1 MNRSS
6 TLPPYVA
13 PPPATFVTSVD
24 SRRPSE
30 SSSENEQQ
38 STGPRKEKRPN
49 VLSSLFRKKKATNL

>member
-1 MNRSS
+1 MNASR
-6 TLPPYVA
+6 TQFV
-13 PPPATFVTSVD
+13 PPPAVPIVTTGD

-38 STGPRKEKRPN
+38 ITGPRKEKRPN